1 MANETRTVHVMVRM
15 TPSMKAASEK
25 AAKDDARTLS
35 SLIEKLLTGHL
46 KANGYLA
53 VEKPHTDRIAQ
64 GALDAIGMAHSAI
77 DKALRHSTEVTPG
90 QCRAARALADISQA
104 QLAGIAVVPRAI
116 IEEFEAGVATP
127 SEDDLAAMRRALEW
141 ADVEFTNGEGPGV
154 RLRDSGGT
162 AAADRLNASND
173 E

>member
-1 MANETRTVHVMVRM
+1 
-15 TPSMKAASEK
+15 
-25 AAKDDARTLS
+25 
-35 SLIEKLLTGHL
+35 
-46 KANGYLA
+46 
-53 VEKPHTDRIAQ
+53 
-64 GALDAIGMAHSAI
+64 
-77 DKALRHSTEVTPG
+77 VTPG

-154 RLRDSGGT
+154 RLRDPGGT
-162 AAADRLNASND
+162 AAADRFNASND